1 MLILCVEHEVAPFLG
16 AIINIDDIVLEANK
30 IFLEVKGL
38 IICKKNSDKKWA
50 FLL

>member
-38 IICKKNSDKKWA
+38 TKNQKMDEK
-50 FLL
+50 

>member
-1 MLILCVEHEVAPFLG
+1 MEAILVLILCVEHEVAPFLG

-38 IICKKNSDKKWA
+38 TKNQKMDEK
-50 FLL
+50 